1 MSKVLITVR
10 NITKKVM
17 FKMCDLNIANEKS
30 SNEDVKVI
38 RRCLSD
44 VANRSYCASSIKI
57 ENPAQ
62 KVNVN

>member
-1 MSKVLITVR
+1 
-10 NITKKVM
+10 M

-30 SNEDVKVI
+30 LNEDVKVI

-44 VANRSYCASSIKI
+44 VTNRSYCASSIKI